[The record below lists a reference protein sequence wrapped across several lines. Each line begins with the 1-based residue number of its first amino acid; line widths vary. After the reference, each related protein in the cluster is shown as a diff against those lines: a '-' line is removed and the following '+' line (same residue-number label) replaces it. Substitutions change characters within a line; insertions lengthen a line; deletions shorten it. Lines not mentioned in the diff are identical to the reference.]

1 MKLDR
6 LFELMDPV
14 EPEQVLLTLA
24 GSTVSRLAGRAVF
37 LGLCGEAAAEKA
49 SDTGDWQVLLHEGMD
64 AEGLAMLVQAEPWL
78 PPVRQG
84 RAFTDWL
91 VDQGVL
97 ETHQLSQLH
106 AASIRVGWPLF
117 QVAMEEGSITEREY
131 VEQLSRFCGLRA
143 ATPPRRMPRTILRS
157 FPRGWVEHL
166 ELAPLRRYRG
176 SMVVAVARPL
186 PGRLLR
192 QLQLKLAEPVD
203 LQLASPAAV
212 SAWRRRWLRRQRRE
226 SSA

>member
-1 MKLDR
+1 
-6 LFELMDPV
+6 
-14 EPEQVLLTLA
+14 
-24 GSTVSRLAGRAVF
+24 
-37 LGLCGEAAAEKA
+37 
-49 SDTGDWQVLLHEGMD
+49 
-64 AEGLAMLVQAEPWL
+64 
-78 PPVRQG
+78 
-84 RAFTDWL
+84 
-91 VDQGVL
+91 
-97 ETHQLSQLH
+97 
-106 AASIRVGWPLF
+106 
-117 QVAMEEGSITEREY
+117 
-131 VEQLSRFCGLRA
+131 
-143 ATPPRRMPRTILRS
+143 MPRTILRS